1 MTGRCMPPKRG
12 TPKRTSP
19 QQPPGAT
26 YAPRVAAA
34 AAREARAGR
43 LKEPEPEPE
52 LAPASKPDPWAALA
66 KVLRNSRS
74 ANDET
79 DDDDG
84 DDDDDLFDSSRQR
97 GRRLLVIEAVDS
109 EGMPPHGVARRYHC
123 LWEMNGV
130 VLKYLLR
137 TFHHGISVCK
147 ISMCMHTRIT
157 LYYTGQVSPAHLGD
171 IG

>member
-1 MTGRCMPPKRG
+1 MPPKRG

-19 QQPPGAT
+19 KQPPGAT
-26 YAPRVAAA
+26 YVPRVAAA

-109 EGMPPHGVARRYHC
+109 EGAPPHGVARRYHC

-137 TFHHGISVCK
+137 TIHYLYVESVCK
-147 ISMCMHTRIT
+147 SLCVLHTSII
-157 LYYTGQVSPAHLGD
+157 LYYTEQVSPAHLGD